1 MFYFALDSFFYFLR
15 FSLLGLLNVL
25 CFTWIGYKW
34 FFFFSFFLNFCFELL
49 WFLIFGS
56 NWNTGFLLV
65 FENRALEVLMKRT
78 TGGLHG
84 WNLCSERASS
94 FNASCTLIPT
104 RVNAI
109 CTAWI
114 AWTVL
119 SALSVSITIRT
130 TVLFR
135 YHFLSLNS
143 SFSSLFGY
151 IHCSQIWVLLYQWI
165 LSKVFFFPC
174 VEPQDS
180 SVSILFL
187 GNLAFQLLNLFSSLS
202 FLRKMGGQRKK
213 SFNFMFEIFMCMFE
227 TQFSG
232 L

>member
-1 MFYFALDSFFYFLR
+1 MF
-15 FSLLGLLNVL
+15 
-25 CFTWIGYKW
+25 CFTWVLVQVVFFIFWTFW
-34 FFFFSFFLNFCFELL
+34 FVLL

-56 NWNTGFLLV
+56 NLNTGFLLV

-84 WNLCSERASS
+84 WDLCSVRASL

-119 SALSVSITIRT
+119 SALSVSITTRT

-135 YHFLSLNS
+135 YHFVSLNS
-143 SFSSLFGY
+143 YFSSLFGY
-151 IHCSQIWVLLYQWI
+151 IHCSQIWVLLFQWL
-165 LSKVFFFPC
+165 LSKVFSFPS

-202 FLRKMGGQRKK
+202 SIAFWEKWGVKEKKVLIFRMG
-213 SFNFMFEIFMCMFE
+213 NLYVHV
-227 TQFSG
+227 G

>member
-1 MFYFALDSFFYFLR
+1 M
-15 FSLLGLLNVL
+15 
-25 CFTWIGYKW
+25 
-34 FFFFSFFLNFCFELL
+34 L

-114 AWTVL
+114 AWAVL

-130 TVLFR
+130 TVQFR